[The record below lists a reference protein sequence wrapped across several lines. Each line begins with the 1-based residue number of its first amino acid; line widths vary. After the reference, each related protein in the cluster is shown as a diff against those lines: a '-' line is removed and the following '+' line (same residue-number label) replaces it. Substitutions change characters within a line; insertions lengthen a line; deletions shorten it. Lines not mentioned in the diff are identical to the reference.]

1 MCSQAARLLL
11 RSGHSAQLFW
21 ATSHRKAPE
30 KNSNFS
36 EAEEAKRFSASSRA
50 EQNELLG
57 RPPSE
62 IPRSSDP
69 TGSPARLQYT
79 SRKCRQRAHF
89 SFSSMASHMEKS
101 SQTASQWA
109 PSSAPRWRD
118 ETSRSRHTMADS
130 WHPELRRS
138 AAAAPGLFQDAQAGR
153 AQALSSPPPPEDSMI
168 LSRSACSLDLSPSAS
183 SPSPSL
189 ACIAK
194 RADTALSPDPS
205 SKWDDLLPLASFADT
220 SLVSKL
226 IRSSSVAK
234 GRLLTAPVR
243 IMESSIAPKSDSWID
258 RSAASD
264 SASRALP
271 SPPLASSPPPLGEEI
286 EASTAA
292 ETSRR
297 KAFSPPQTLPPLPP
311 RLQHTRAQ
319 SAMANAAAEAASEPT
334 PLPCSA
340 RTCILSMA
348 MAAWAS
354 TLALIPSFPLTIASA
369 LAGCCA
375 ASSSQLTSR
384 SPRPANSKSSS
395 AFPKSPLFRARHAAT
410 L

>member
-1 MCSQAARLLL
+1 
-11 RSGHSAQLFW
+11 
-21 ATSHRKAPE
+21 
-30 KNSNFS
+30 
-36 EAEEAKRFSASSRA
+36 
-50 EQNELLG
+50 
-57 RPPSE
+57 
-62 IPRSSDP
+62 
-69 TGSPARLQYT
+69 
-79 SRKCRQRAHF
+79 
-89 SFSSMASHMEKS
+89 
-101 SQTASQWA
+101 
-109 PSSAPRWRD
+109 
-118 ETSRSRHTMADS
+118 
-130 WHPELRRS
+130 
-138 AAAAPGLFQDAQAGR
+138 
-153 AQALSSPPPPEDSMI
+153 MI

-311 RLQHTRAQ
+311 RRYGQCGRRGCVRAH
-319 SAMANAAAEAASEPT
+319 AA
-334 PLPCSA
+334 PL
-340 RTCILSMA
+340 LSQN
-348 MAAWAS
+348 
-354 TLALIPSFPLTIASA
+354 LHPLH
-369 LAGCCA
+369 GDG
-375 ASSSQLTSR
+375 R
-384 SPRPANSKSSS
+384 VGEHPRPH
-395 AFPKSPLFRARHAAT
+395 PLLPSHHRERFGWVLRG
-410 L
+410 